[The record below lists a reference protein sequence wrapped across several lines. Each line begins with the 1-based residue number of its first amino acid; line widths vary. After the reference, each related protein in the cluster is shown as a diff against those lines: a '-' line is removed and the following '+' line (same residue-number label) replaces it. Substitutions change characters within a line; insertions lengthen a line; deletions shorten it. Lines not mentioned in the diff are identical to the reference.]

1 MGAFDVVVLGGG
13 TAGVHVA
20 TEVAGGG
27 KAVALVEAGLI
38 GGESAYLA
46 CLPSN
51 SLLLSAA
58 RALTWE
64 DAVARRDEVTGGLD
78 DSAPAARLN
87 RAGVTVIRGTGR
99 ITSPGTVEVTLA
111 PGASPAPAGTTVSLT
126 YSDLVIATGCEPVAP
141 PIEGLSDIPAWTT
154 AESLCSPDLPR
165 RLIVLGG
172 GPAGCELTQIYAS
185 FGSQVTLVEAEPALL
200 PGEPAFAG
208 EILAAALRR
217 AGAEIYLGSRATK
230 AERTP
235 DGLTLAL
242 ADGTRID
249 ADRLLLATGRRPRL
263 GGLGLDALGL
273 AVTPGMALPTTTR
286 CEVADVNGDKGRVWA
301 AGDVTG
307 TTHTHASHYQAGVV
321 AANILG
327 QRREADYSAIPRCV
341 FTTPSVFAVGVVPGS
356 PAARDEAAGNGHVP
370 SGDGHGPAGDGH
382 GPAGDGHASA
392 GDGHGPEAGNGATV
406 SNGTDLQ
413 TPQVQPA
420 AAGGE
425 SFGSRRMLRIARI
438 PAEAGT
444 WPARPEGARG
454 TEVTDTGLTDTGLA
468 DTELAD
474 TGPADTGPADTGL
487 VTVRASLG
495 DTTRARLGQDDLG
508 CLELYADAR
517 SGVLAGAVAV
527 GPDAASWMGE
537 ITLAIRAK
545 ISVEV
550 LADVVHAFPTY
561 GEALE
566 TALRELAGTGGS
578 TIIADQQEKGT
589 GPLSELDMETP
600 EGDAIEQ
607 HQEVFADETVTAAR
621 REVPFDVNE
630 ADAAEQERAVG
641 FDDDDYR

>member
-20 TEVAGGG
+20 TEVAAAG

-58 RALTWE
+58 GGKTWE

-78 DSAPAARLN
+78 DSAPARRLT

-99 ITSPGTVEVTLA
+99 ITGPGTVEVTLA
-111 PGASPAPAGTTVSLT
+111 PGEGTISLT

-154 AESLCSPDLPR
+154 AQSLCSPDLPR

-185 FGSQVTLVEAEPALL
+185 FGSQVTLVEAEPSLL

-230 AERTP
+230 AERTS

-242 ADGTRID
+242 EDGTRID
-249 ADRLLLATGRRPRL
+249 ADRLLLASGRRPRL
-263 GGLGLDALGL
+263 GGLGLDTLGL
-273 AVTPGMALPTTTR
+273 EVTPGMALPTTTR
-286 CEVADVNGDKGRVWA
+286 CEVTGIRGGLGVSRVWA

-307 TTHTHASHYQAGVV
+307 TTHTHASRYQASVV

-341 FTTPSVFAVGVVPGS
+341 FTTPSVFAVGVVP
-356 PAARDEAAGNGHVP
+356 PAKVEVAADE
-370 SGDGHGPAGDGH
+370 DG
-382 GPAGDGHASA
+382 
-392 GDGHGPEAGNGATV
+392 
-406 SNGTDLQ
+406 
-413 TPQVQPA
+413 A
-420 AAGGE
+420 AAGSGA
-425 SFGSRRMLRIARI
+425 RQMLRIAKVPAGAR
-438 PAEAGT
+438 PAESA
-444 WPARPEGARG
+444 ARPTDGA
-454 TEVTDTGLTDTGLA
+454 GLI
-468 DTELAD
+468 
-474 TGPADTGPADTGL
+474 
-487 VTVRASLG
+487 TVRANLG
-495 DTTRARLGQDDLG
+495 DTTRAHLGQDDLG
-508 CLELYADAR
+508 CLELYADAE

-537 ITLAIRAK
+537 VTLAIRAK
-545 ISVEV
+545 ISLAV

-578 TIIADQQEKGT
+578 TVHADQNEKGT

-600 EGDAIEQ
+600 EDDALEQ
-607 HQEVFADETVTAAR
+607 HQEVIADETETGAR
-621 REVPFDVNE
+621 REVPFDVDE

>member
-20 TEVAGGG
+20 TEVAAGG
-27 KAVALVEAGLI
+27 KAAALVEAGLI

-51 SLLLSAA
+51 SLLLSTA
-58 RALTWE
+58 RAQTWE
-64 DAVARRDEVTGGLD
+64 DAVARRDEMTGGLD
-78 DSAPAARLN
+78 DSAPARRLS

-99 ITSPGTVEVTLA
+99 ITGQGSVEVTLA
-111 PGASPAPAGTTVSLT
+111 PDADPARAIVSLT

-165 RLIVLGG
+165 RLIVLGA

-185 FGSQVTLVEAEPALL
+185 FGSQVTLVEAEPVLL

-235 DGLTLAL
+235 EGLTLAL

-273 AVTPGMALPTTTR
+273 EVTPGMALPTTTR
-286 CEVADVNGDKGRVWA
+286 CEVAGVSGGEGRVWA

-307 TTHTHASHYQAGVV
+307 TTHTHASHYQASVV

-341 FTTPSVFAVGVVPGS
+341 FTTPSVFAVGVVPGTR
-356 PAARDEAAGNGHVP
+356 AAWDEAGPGGGSGGGSDPKTPQVPQVP
-370 SGDGHGPAGDGH
+370 SAGAAGDG
-382 GPAGDGHASA
+382 
-392 GDGHGPEAGNGATV
+392 V
-406 SNGTDLQ
+406 
-413 TPQVQPA
+413 V
-420 AAGGE
+420 
-425 SFGSRRMLRIARI
+425 GSRRMLRIAKI
-438 PAEAGT
+438 PAEA
-444 WPARPEGARG
+444 
-454 TEVTDTGLTDTGLA
+454 LTTA
-468 DTELAD
+468 T
-474 TGPADTGPADTGL
+474 PADDTRGPELITA
-487 VTVRASLG
+487 RASLG
-495 DTTRARLGQDDLG
+495 DTTRAHLGQDDLG
-508 CLELYADAR
+508 CLELYADAK

-545 ISVEV
+545 ISVAV

-578 TIIADQQEKGT
+578 TVIADQQKKGT
-589 GPLSELDMETP
+589 VPLSELDMETP

-607 HQEVFADETVTAAR
+607 HQEVIADETVTATR
-621 REVPFDVNE
+621 DELPFDVNE

>member
-1 MGAFDVVVLGGG
+1 FDVVVLGGG

-20 TEVAGGG
+20 TEVADGG

-58 RALTWE
+58 RGKTWE

-78 DSAPAARLN
+78 DSAPARRLA

-99 ITSPGTVEVTLA
+99 ITSPGAVEVTLG
-111 PGASPAPAGTTVSLT
+111 PGGDGTTVSLT

-154 AESLCSPDLPR
+154 AQSLCSPDLPR

-172 GPAGCELTQIYAS
+172 GPAGCELTQIYAT
-185 FGSQVTLVEAEPALL
+185 FGSQVTLVEAEPTLL

-230 AERTP
+230 AERTA

-249 ADRLLLATGRRPRL
+249 ADRLLLASGRRPRL
-263 GGLGLDALGL
+263 GGLGLDTLGL
-273 AVTPGMALPTTTR
+273 EVTPGMALPTTTR
-286 CEVADVNGDKGRVWA
+286 CEVTGILGLLGSSRVWA

-307 TTHTHASHYQAGVV
+307 TTHSHASRYQAGVV
-321 AANILG
+321 AANIGG

-341 FTTPSVFAVGVVPGS
+341 FTTPSVFAVGVVPD
-356 PAARDEAAGNGHVP
+356 AALATRDEVAEDGTGTGQGVAGAA
-370 SGDGHGPAGDGH
+370 
-382 GPAGDGHASA
+382 
-392 GDGHGPEAGNGATV
+392 ATV
-406 SNGTDLQ
+406 T
-413 TPQVQPA
+413 
-420 AAGGE
+420 
-425 SFGSRRMLRIARI
+425 
-438 PAEAGT
+438 AGT
-444 WPARPEGARG
+444 GGA
-454 TEVTDTGLTDTGLA
+454 GLI
-468 DTELAD
+468 
-474 TGPADTGPADTGL
+474 
-487 VTVRASLG
+487 TVRAHLG
-495 DTTRARLGQDDLG
+495 DTARAHLGQDDLG
-508 CLELYADAR
+508 CLELYADAE

-527 GPDAASWMGE
+527 GADAASWMGE
-537 ITLAIRAK
+537 VTLAIRAK
-545 ISVEV
+545 ISLAV

-566 TALRELAGTGGS
+566 TALRELAGTGSS
-578 TIIADQQEKGT
+578 TVMTDQIEKGIV
-589 GPLSELDMETP
+589 PLSELDMETP
-600 EGDAIEQ
+600 EDDALEQ
-607 HQEVFADETVTAAR
+607 HQEVIVDDSVTGAR